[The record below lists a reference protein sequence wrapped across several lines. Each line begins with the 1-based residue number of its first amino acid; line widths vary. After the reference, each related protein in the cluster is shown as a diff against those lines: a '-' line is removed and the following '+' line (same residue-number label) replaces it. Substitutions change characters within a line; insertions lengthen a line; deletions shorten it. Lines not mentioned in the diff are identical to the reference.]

1 MTRYSAEIKVWA
13 TVYVDAECA
22 ALARE
27 KIAAL
32 AGVELAFADQD
43 EVSGRPF
50 DDDDLTDPKL
60 SPACTIDGD
69 LDTALRDGDVE
80 VSIDD
85 EGTEP
90 ELAGITQP
98 WVLDDGHQVHQHDY
112 PGREPD
118 GWCAYAR
125 DAQGVQVGDQR
136 DFDTEELAEA
146 WLAETYGDGLEIMS
160 DGTLDTPVNDGETT

>member
-32 AGVELAFADQD
+32 AGVELALSEDGD
-43 EVSGRPF
+43 TVDGSPF
-50 DDDDLTDPKL
+50 EYIDLSSPSL

-85 EGTEP
+85 DGTEP
-90 ELAGITQP
+90 ELHGLTQP
-98 WVLDDGHQVHQHDY
+98 WVTIRDDCGGYEHQVHQHDY
-112 PGREPD
+112 PGQEPD

-125 DAQGVQVGDQR
+125 DAQGVQVGEQR

-146 WLAETYGDGLEIMS
+146 WLAETYGDGLEIQS
-160 DGTLDTPVNDGETT
+160 DGEAGK